1 MTRPPLFSE
10 TLAAR
15 GLTQAARELN
25 LTRRAVVHRI
35 AAGTLAATKVG
46 EARTNAYIIERAEVE
61 RIKHLP
67 PPREGQLMSIDP
79 NTLPDGTVVE
89 MDDGYLRFKDGDG
102 RQPTRGDLGDG
113 DPYRWGGRIIVRT
126 YTPDPTPDQEVP
138 RDEWANIAVGSR
150 VRIVEVDGD
159 EHTVTVDYVS
169 PAADVVWLYDE
180 DHDYDG
186 AKIARVY
193 LLDAL
198 TPPDP
203 DADLIEAMARTVRA
217 AKGYESPWSDVEEDL
232 RENYRVSARAALAAL
247 REHEAKS

>member
-1 MTRPPLFSE
+1 
-10 TLAAR
+10 
-15 GLTQAARELN
+15 
-25 LTRRAVVHRI
+25 
-35 AAGTLAATKVG
+35 
-46 EARTNAYIIERAEVE
+46 
-61 RIKHLP
+61 
-67 PPREGQLMSIDP
+67 MSIDP

-89 MDDGYLRFKDGDG
+89 TNNGALCFKDGDG
-102 RQPTRGDLGDG
+102 RQLSRLELGNSCPFEWD
-113 DPYRWGGRIIVRT
+113 DRTIVRT
-126 YTPDPTPDQEVP
+126 YAPVPTVPSVPFAPDPTPDQEVP

-193 LLDAL
+193 LLDAP

-203 DADLIEAMARTVRA
+203 DAELVEKMARAMCDEFHEGGWGLALTNT
-217 AKGYESPWSDVEEDL
+217 
-232 RENYRVSARAALAAL
+232 REKFSRRARAALAVV
-247 REHEAKS
+247 REHEATR

>member
-1 MTRPPLFSE
+1 
-10 TLAAR
+10 
-15 GLTQAARELN
+15 
-25 LTRRAVVHRI
+25 
-35 AAGTLAATKVG
+35 
-46 EARTNAYIIERAEVE
+46 
-61 RIKHLP
+61 
-67 PPREGQLMSIDP
+67 MSIDP

-89 MDDGYLRFKDGDG
+89 TNNGALCFKDGDG
-102 RQPTRGDLGDG
+102 QQGNRGWVGDG
-113 DPYRWGGRIIVRT
+113 CTHPWRGRTIVRT

-193 LLDAL
+193 LLDAP

-203 DADLIEAMARTVRA
+203 DAEAVEVMARAEADADSMPRWHCDDDPNRPA
-217 AKGYESPWSDVEEDL
+217 YL
-232 RENYRVSARAALAAL
+232 RRARAALAAL

>member
-1 MTRPPLFSE
+1 
-10 TLAAR
+10 
-15 GLTQAARELN
+15 
-25 LTRRAVVHRI
+25 
-35 AAGTLAATKVG
+35 
-46 EARTNAYIIERAEVE
+46 
-61 RIKHLP
+61 
-67 PPREGQLMSIDP
+67 MSIDP

-89 MDDGYLRFKDGDG
+89 TNDGDLHFKDGDG

-113 DPYRWGGRIIVRT
+113 DPHPWSGRIIVRT

-159 EHTVTVDYVS
+159 EHTVKVDYVS

-198 TPPDP
+198 TPPDRDAEAVEVMARAEA
-203 DADLIEAMARTVRA
+203 DADSMP
-217 AKGYESPWSDVEEDL
+217 PWHCDDDPNRPAYL
-232 RENYRVSARAALAAL
+232 RRARAALAAL
-247 REHEAKS
+247 REHEATR